1 MELDVILDKKT
12 DLTNHGKVAEM
23 LIFHLKLLV
32 EERLQ
37 YGEKHLEEAWCPAYV
52 NLAEPEGESLL

>member
-1 MELDVILDKKT
+1 M
-12 DLTNHGKVAEM
+12 AEM